1 MIDLTMEFKFQLK
14 SWNVFSLEWKESIV
28 SGLDLWSSTALHS
41 AIRSCWP
48 WVFIG
53 QVLVHV
59 LYLVTQLFVLVFL
72 IYIKTIKKITLT
84 SRCHDN
90 LSGIA
95 VRITSQLLPLL
106 QIWSILVPQIQ
117 DGQYVNVLII
127 NNFLCLRQLIEQNK
141 TYDGITSCFFSSPI
155 DNLNK

>member
-1 MIDLTMEFKFQLK
+1 MKRVYSVGAWLVVEHGPAFCDQIMLALG
-14 SWNVFSLEWKESIV
+14 IYRA
-28 SGLDLWSSTALHS
+28 GSSTCA
-41 AIRSCWP
+41 
-48 WVFIG
+48 
-53 QVLVHV
+53 VLG
-59 LYLVTQLFVLVFL
+59 YTTVLVFL